1 MSNDQGC
8 YKKVILLEQKE
19 QSNVLKDNN
28 KDELVD
34 RGKIFS
40 SSPIVIV
47 TAIYLV
53 IITMLITML
62 ITVVYTCILYSSH
75 TPKYTPKYFIGE

>member
-34 RGKIFS
+34 REKIFS
-40 SSPIVIV
+40 SSLIVIM
-47 TAIYLV
+47 ISLV
-53 IITMLITML
+53 IITMFITAL
-62 ITVVYTCILYSSH
+62 TAVICILHLSH
-75 TPKYTPKYFIGE
+75 RPKHFIGE